1 MRGDEIILTNIGPIR
16 SITRHTWEPQ
26 PYTPAQERPK
36 YRSLLQA
43 PKHGTIRARIMA
55 ILPSMPAEFTEPDV
69 REALGIAKSNC
80 AAMISMLATAG
91 IIEHVNNVKVGGR
104 TRMAYKLVKS

>member
-1 MRGDEIILTNIGPIR
+1 MLGDTISLNIGT
-16 SITRHTWEPQ
+16 ITRITKHEWSPQ

-91 IIEHVNNVKVGGR
+91 IIEHVNDVKVGGR
-104 TRMAYKLVKS
+104 TRMAYRVVVK